1 MALSEVPPAKVE
13 ALCLRLAKY
22 KLENKELLTYLLFE
36 ADDENS
42 YIASVKSQLDEGF
55 SKLNTTSLFLAKKTI
70 RKVLRSAN
78 KYIKYSGQ
86 KQTEVEILLYFC
98 HQMNQLPIAWDKSTA
113 MENLFQRQLIKIEK
127 ALSTLHEDL
136 QYDYR
141 IEIEEIR

>member
-70 RKVLRSAN
+70 RKVLRNAN

-113 MENLFQRQLIKIEK
+113 MENLFQRQIIKIEK

>member
-36 ADDENS
+36 ADDEKS

-70 RKVLRSAN
+70 RKVLRNAN